1 VLSIKTTKKKPGAML
16 VYARVGFSGKI
27 SDEPA
32 IQEEVPYIQVKQAYS
47 IKREV

>member
-1 VLSIKTTKKKPGAML
+1 MLGTKATKKKPGAML

-32 IQEEVPYIQVKQAYS
+32 IQEEVPYIQLKQAYT
-47 IKREV
+47 REV